1 MAGVLERPPDRKR
14 RKGFRKRYIY
24 IRRAFY
30 LFVASALL
38 VTGFIWSV
46 IAIAQPQSMKPFVLF
61 NALIM
66 VAGGGAWLLDEFALR
81 HRT

>member
-1 MAGVLERPPDRKR
+1 MAEVLEKSPDRKR
-14 RKGFRKRYIY
+14 RRGFRKHYIY
-24 IRRAFY
+24 IRQAFY

-66 VAGGGAWLLDEFALR
+66 VAAG
-81 HRT
+81 